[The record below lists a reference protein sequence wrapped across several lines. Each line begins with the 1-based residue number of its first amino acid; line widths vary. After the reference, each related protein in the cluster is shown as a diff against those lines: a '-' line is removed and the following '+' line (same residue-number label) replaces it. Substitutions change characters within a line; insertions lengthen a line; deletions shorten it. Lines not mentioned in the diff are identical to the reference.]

1 LTQFAPAIELLD
13 DKVHVLI
20 RQVFPKVRLGVHRW
34 VTMRVSSVV
43 IRETHMQTLHTFL
56 AATCAVTLLLAG
68 CGDSQPQSSDT
79 PVVADASVT
88 QSEHERLN
96 AYLAEVFAEN
106 LARQP
111 FTASYLG
118 VKDRQDE
125 WNPQSEAFWDEERAR
140 MEMGLIELDEFD
152 RSALPKAGQLSL
164 DLYRM
169 SLERSLMLDDFR
181 HHAYAL
187 HQFSG
192 AHTSIPSALINI
204 HRVTSVVDAEAYV
217 GRLKN
222 VETYLGEV
230 EEQLLLRAD
239 QGFYLVDWMYP
250 AILESSSNVISGQ
263 PFDDS
268 KNLSPV
274 WSDFQAKVAK
284 LELPEDE
291 EARLLNAGRDALVFQ
306 FKPAYKRFM
315 AAVKRLAQSAT
326 SDDGVWR
333 FPDGEEYYQRLLKW
347 FTTTDL
353 TADEVHQLGLAN
365 IDRIHEEM
373 RSIMRQVG
381 FSGSLQEFFVFVREN
396 QELRYPNTDE
406 GREQYLEDAR
416 SAIARMEEKLP
427 EYFGVL
433 PKADLIVKRVEPF
446 REQSAGK
453 AFYQSPPPDGS
464 RPGIFY
470 ANLFDMSAMPKTDL
484 EALAFHEGL
493 PGHHL
498 QRAITAELEGVPDLQ
513 RYLSF
518 TAFSEGWGLYTEQLA
533 YEMGFYED
541 PYSRFGQLAM
551 ELWRAARLVVDTGI
565 HSKRW
570 SREEAIAYLVNNT
583 PNAEYDC
590 IKAIERYI
598 AMPGQAT
605 AYMIGKLRIVEL
617 REQAREALGDK
628 FDIRLFHDTV
638 LGSGP
643 VPLNK
648 LAENIDAMVR
658 VQGSEG

>member
-79 PVVADASVT
+79 PVVADAPVT

-125 WNPQSEAFWDEERAR
+125 WNPQSEAFRDEERAR

>member
-1 LTQFAPAIELLD
+1 MRN
-13 DKVHVLI
+13 I
-20 RQVFPKVRLGVHRW
+20 RSLW
-34 VTMRVSSVV
+34 V
-43 IRETHMQTLHTFL
+43 ITFT
-56 AATCAVTLLLAG
+56 AALLLTG
-68 CGDSQPQSSDT
+68 CGDPQTQTSQS
-79 PVVADASVT
+79 ASVT
-88 QSEHERLN
+88 GVNDFQSEHERLN
-96 AYLAEVFAEN
+96 AYLADVFADN

-111 FTASYLG
+111 LTASYLG

-125 WNPQSEAFWDEERAR
+125 WNPQSEAFRDEERAR
-140 MEMGLIELDEFD
+140 METRLAELEGFD
-152 RSALPKAGQLSL
+152 RAALPKAGQLSL
-164 DLYRM
+164 DLYRL
-169 SLERSLMLDDFR
+169 SLERSLMMDDFR
-181 HHAYAL
+181 HHSYAL
-187 HQFSG
+187 HQFRG
-192 AHTSIPSALINI
+192 AHTSIPSSLINI
-204 HRVTSVVDAEAYV
+204 HRVTSIADAEAYV

-222 VETYLGEV
+222 VNSYLGEI
-230 EEQLLLRAD
+230 EQQLNLRAEK
-239 QGFYLVDWMYP
+239 GFYLVDWMYP
-250 AILESSSNVISGQ
+250 VILSAAKNVITGQ
-263 PFDDS
+263 PFDNS
-268 KNLSPV
+268 AVQSPV
-274 WSDFQAKVAK
+274 WSDFQKKVAG
-284 LELPEDE
+284 LELAEDDQ
-291 EARLLNAGRDALVFQ
+291 AKLLNAGRDALLSQ
-306 FKPAYKRFM
+306 FKPAYESFM
-315 AAVKRLAQSAT
+315 RTVERLEQFASG
-326 SDDGVWR
+326 DDGIWR
-333 FPDGEEYYQRLLKW
+333 FPDGEAYYQRLLNW

-353 TADEVHQLGLAN
+353 TADQIHQLGLAN
-365 IDRIHEEM
+365 VERIHNEM
-373 RSIMRQVG
+373 QFIMEQVG
-381 FSGSLQEFFVFVREN
+381 FTGTLQEFFVFVRES

-416 SAIARMEEKLP
+416 LAIARMEEKLP

-433 PKADLIVKRVEPF
+433 PKAELIVKRVEPF

-498 QRAITAELEGVPDLQ
+498 QRAITAELKDIPDLQ

-648 LAENIDAMVR
+648 LVENIDAMVR
-658 VQGSEG
+658 AQLAEG